1 MKTTTKEL
9 FMTFTK
15 EEINSVN
22 LRAGRFDMTQIPRLR
37 TDFTE
42 ADGIPNYQALNA
54 LNERVN
60 ANSEA
65 VEDLW
70 IELDCQLIDAM
81 EAEKKRKK
89 GKRPNRGNVE
99 SKLEALHLHKTGY
112 SIQEITSI
120 TGVEGSTVYKWVVQK
135 DGLSDLFDACPE
147 DIKADLFDADFDLQ

>member
-1 MKTTTKEL
+1 
-9 FMTFTK
+9 MTFTK

-54 LNERVN
+54 LNERAN

-81 EAEKKRKK
+81 EAEKERKRNRKVNVL
-89 GKRPNRGNVE
+89 KRQCIDLFKE
-99 SKLEALHLHKTGY
+99 GY
-112 SIQEITSI
+112 MASEIHSI
-120 TGVEGSTVYKWVVQK
+120 TRASLQDIAKWTKKVTF
-135 DGLSDLFDACPE
+135 DDALFEDCPE
-147 DIKADLFDADFDLQ
+147 DIRNDLLTEFEQDKKCP

>member
-1 MKTTTKEL
+1 
-9 FMTFTK
+9 MTFTK
-15 EEINSVN
+15 EQINSVN

-54 LNERVN
+54 LNERAN

-81 EAEKKRKK
+81 EAEKERKRNRKVNVL
-89 GKRPNRGNVE
+89 KRQCIDLF
-99 SKLEALHLHKTGY
+99 KDGY
-112 SIQEITSI
+112 MASEIHSI
-120 TGVEGSTVYKWVVQK
+120 TRASLVDIAKWTKKVTFD
-135 DGLSDLFDACPE
+135 DGAFEDCPE
-147 DIKADLFDADFDLQ
+147 DIRNDLLSEFE

>member
-1 MKTTTKEL
+1 
-9 FMTFTK
+9 MTFTQ

-22 LRAGRFDMTQIPRLR
+22 LRTGRFDMTQIPRLR

-54 LNERVN
+54 LNERAN

-81 EAEKKRKK
+81 EAEKERKRKRTVNVL
-89 GKRPNRGNVE
+89 KRQCIDLY
-99 SKLEALHLHKTGY
+99 KDGY
-112 SIQEITSI
+112 MASEIHSI
-120 TGVEGSTVYKWVVQK
+120 TRCPLKDIAKWTKKVTI
-135 DGLSDLFDACPE
+135 DDALFDDCPE
-147 DIKADLFDADFDLQ
+147 DIRNDLLSEFE

>member
-9 FMTFTK
+9 FMKITQ

-42 ADGIPNYQALNA
+42 ADGIPNFEALNA
-54 LNERVN
+54 INERAN

-70 IELDCQLIDAM
+70 IELDCQLIDAI
-81 EAEKKRKK
+81 EAEKERKAKRKVNYLKREVIELCRK
-89 GKRPNRGNVE
+89 GYMA
-99 SKLEALHLHKTGY
+99 S
-112 SIQEITSI
+112 EIHSI
-120 TGVEGSTVYKWVVQK
+120 TRASLVDIAKWTK
-135 DGLSDLFDACPE
+135 KITLEDTLLEDCPE
-147 DIKADLFDADFDLQ
+147 DIRNDLLSEFE

>member
-1 MKTTTKEL
+1 MKITQ
-9 FMTFTK
+9 

-54 LNERVN
+54 LNVRAN

-70 IELDCQLIDAM
+70 IELDLQLIDAI
-81 EAEKKRKK
+81 EAEKERKAKRKVNYLKREVIELCRK
-89 GKRPNRGNVE
+89 GYMA
-99 SKLEALHLHKTGY
+99 S
-112 SIQEITSI
+112 EIHSI
-120 TGVEGSTVYKWVVQK
+120 TRASLVDITKWTK
-135 DGLSDLFDACPE
+135 KITADDALLDDCAE
-147 DIKADLFDADFDLQ
+147 DIKADLEEWNV